1 MEALYMNLQEATQV
15 NLKYLLEQ
23 LGEHLGVANR
33 ALFDAEDYD
42 LAHYDDL
49 KFLYDHVMQAEKLS
63 PQETAAFVD
72 ELSSIRK

>member
-23 LGEHLGVANR
+23 LGEHLDVANR

-42 LAHYDDL
+42 LAYYDDL